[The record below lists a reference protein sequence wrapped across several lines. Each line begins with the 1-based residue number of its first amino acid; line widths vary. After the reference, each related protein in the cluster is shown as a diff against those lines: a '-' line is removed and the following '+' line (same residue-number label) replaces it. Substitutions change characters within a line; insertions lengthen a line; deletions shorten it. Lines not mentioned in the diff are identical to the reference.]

1 MSLIAPSEAANPTL
15 ALMRNVGVCCVPVLN
30 WANDC
35 APVGNVFRIADFISP
50 L

>member
-1 MSLIAPSEAANPTL
+1 
-15 ALMRNVGVCCVPVLN
+15 VPVLN